1 MSTFRMLQEFYYTQG
16 CENDLELVNNTLSLS
31 NKRIKG
37 KDFDEAE
44 KSSHFLALREK
55 CLPVVQETK
64 SKSKHISPIPPR
76 KEV

>member
-44 KSSHFLALREK
+44 KK
-55 CLPVVQETK
+55 
-64 SKSKHISPIPPR
+64 
-76 KEV
+76 